1 MNMADKLKNYIKS
14 IPNRI
19 KKLFEG
25 LTPGRFL
32 ILLGVELFFIGL
44 VIAADLLTKEFVYQP
59 LKDTGRDYIIIK
71 KVLVLTPVEN
81 TGASFGI
88 FQDST
93 TALAIISMITVVIV
107 SVLQVFTIKNR
118 NFFLRS
124 GLVMII
130 AGGIGNLVDRLTLG
144 YVRDFVYFELIDFA
158 VFNLAD
164 SALTVGV
171 IFILIFILFY
181 YMPED
186 KKKAKKEETP

>member
-1 MNMADKLKNYIKS
+1 
-14 IPNRI
+14 
-19 KKLFEG
+19 
-25 LTPGRFL
+25 
-32 ILLGVELFFIGL
+32 
-44 VIAADLLTKEFVYQP
+44 
-59 LKDTGRDYIIIK
+59 
-71 KVLVLTPVEN
+71 
-81 TGASFGI
+81 
-88 FQDST
+88 
-93 TALAIISMITVVIV
+93 
-107 SVLQVFTIKNR
+107 
-118 NFFLRS
+118 
-124 GLVMII
+124 MII